1 MRAPEKLAVLSCALL
16 SCIGLQLAGCASRS
30 IDMAPQAPDAPW
42 TPATRPDGEIIAG
55 APAPENAPKSDTY
68 VLPSNPKAAGEP
80 SALPGLDKSH
90 PYTLPELID
99 IAQSHNPATRV
110 AWESARAAALAA
122 GIAKAAYLPNLSASV
137 VGAYQ
142 TNHNNVTL
150 LGARESN
157 DTSAH
162 GSISALSVQWLLF
175 DFGERQATVA
185 AARQGSTIANIAFTA
200 THQQVIYKVSL
211 AYYAHAAAQA
221 RVNTANKALENA
233 RQVQA
238 AAESRNAQGIGTT
251 IDVAQARQATA
262 QAELAAVHA
271 RGQEEDTSMA
281 LIAAM
286 GIPPLTEIRIAELEH
301 RKLSPAMM
309 DPIQQIVNDALARR
323 PDVLSAYAAHEV
335 SLARLKAAKAE
346 FMPKLFLSATASYAT
361 NGFDIPTLPGF
372 GQQPSTINI
381 GGNNF
386 GGTVILGVTIPIYD
400 GGVRRALEGQARAD
414 AARTDAMLE
423 QVRDDATR
431 EIVMAGNNVRTSL
444 SAVQASD
451 ALASASQVT
460 FDAAL
465 EAYRN
470 GVGSITDVTRAETL
484 LLEANNASTDAYS
497 QALASAATLAL
508 SAGTLGT
515 APE

>member
-1 MRAPEKLAVLSCALL
+1 MRAPEKLAVLACVA
-16 SCIGLQLAGCASRS
+16 LQLAGCATRS
-30 IDMAPQAPDAPW
+30 INMAPRAPDAPW

-55 APAPENAPKSDTY
+55 APAPESAPKSNSY

-80 SALPGLDKSH
+80 GVPADLDKTH
-90 PYTLPELID
+90 PYSLPELID
-99 IAQSHNPATRV
+99 IAQTHNPATRV
-110 AWESARAAALAA
+110 AWENARTAALAA
-122 GIAKAAYLPNLSASV
+122 GIAKATYLPNLSASV

-142 TNHNNVTL
+142 TSHNNVTV

-157 DTSAH
+157 DSSAH

-185 AARQGSTIANIAFTA
+185 AALQGSAIANIAFTA
-200 THQQVIYKVSL
+200 AHQQVIYKVSL
-211 AYYAHAAAQA
+211 AYYAHAAARA
-221 RVNTANKALENA
+221 RVNTTNKALENA
-233 RQVQA
+233 KQVQA
-238 AAESRNAQGIGTT
+238 AAESRYSHGIGTT
-251 IDVAQARQATA
+251 VEVAQARQATA
-262 QAELAAVHA
+262 QAQLAVVHA
-271 RGQEEDTSMA
+271 GGQEEDTSMA

-286 GIPPLTEIRIAELEH
+286 GISPLTEIKIAELEH
-301 RKLSPAMM
+301 RQLSPAVM
-309 DPIQQIVNDALARR
+309 DPVQRIVNEALARR

-335 SLARLKAAKAE
+335 SLARLEAAKAE

-361 NGFDIPTLPGF
+361 NSFDLPTLPGF
-372 GQQPSTINI
+372 GQQPATIDI
-381 GGNNF
+381 GGNHF
-386 GGTVILGVTIPIYD
+386 GGNVILGVTVPIYD
-400 GGVRRALEGQARAD
+400 GGMRRAVEGQARAD
-414 AARTDAMLE
+414 VARTDAMLE

-431 EIVMAGNNVRTSL
+431 EIVTAGNNVRTSL
-444 SAVQASD
+444 SALQASE

-460 FDAAL
+460 FDASL
-465 EAYRN
+465 EAYRA